1 MRLIIEGSK
10 KYLELIKRENRL
22 RALKNG
28 LKMTIE
34 EKIKEQKPK
43 ADEKPIETPM
53 SKKTNTVK
61 KSVKKGK

>member
-1 MRLIIEGSK
+1 MKLIIEGSK

-34 EKIKEQKPK
+34 EKVKEQKSK
-43 ADEKPIETPM
+43 VYEKPTEASVP
-53 SKKTNTVK
+53 KEANTVK
-61 KSVKKGK
+61 KTVKKGK